1 MRKKLIAVR
10 ENTLKKLI
18 DYCMTILLE
27 SLIMFNLKNWRMKL
41 IKEKSYRLGKEG
53 QGIQRMINYQN
64 QKFKQE
70 EKLKLMKLNQ
80 K

>member
-1 MRKKLIAVR
+1 MRKKSITVR

-18 DYCMTILLE
+18 DCCMTILQG
-27 SLIMFNLKNWRMKL
+27 SLIMFNLKNWKMKS
-41 IKEKSYRLGKEG
+41 IKEKSCKLEKEE
-53 QGIQRMINYQN
+53 QGIQRMTNYQN